1 MRRATTTLLIALV
14 GHAATAGAVETSVP
28 ADDPRVTRWE
38 QDVAAL
44 EALDRGAPPAGE
56 ILFIGSSSVRLWT
69 TIAHDMA
76 PWPAVGRG
84 YGGARYRDLCHFV
97 PRLVAN
103 HEPDAIVVFVANDLA
118 APAEGQTVDTVMVDV
133 RATHARIRERHPRV
147 PLLFIAITPTESRWA
162 MWPEIQRLNAAM
174 QRMCEASDDTFFI
187 ATAEQFLD
195 PDTGRPD
202 PALFRA
208 DRLHLS
214 PAGYRV
220 WARVIAAALDRAV
233 GRVGLES
240 AAP

>member
-1 MRRATTTLLIALV
+1 VRRSTLALLIALL
-14 GHAATAGAVETSVP
+14 GGLAPRAADTSIP

-38 QDVAAL
+38 QDVADL
-44 EALDRGAPPAGE
+44 EALDNGPRPAGE
-56 ILFIGSSSVRLWT
+56 ILVIGSSSVRLWT
-69 TIAHDMA
+69 TIAEDMA

-103 HEPDAIVVFVANDLA
+103 HDPRAIVVFVANDLA
-118 APAEGQTVDTVMVDV
+118 PPADGQEVDTVMIDV

-147 PLLFIAITPTESRWA
+147 PLLFVAITPTESRWTL
-162 MWPEIQRLNAAM
+162 WPKIRRLNAAIEDFC
-174 QRMCEASDDTFFI
+174 RTHDETFFV

-202 PALFRA
+202 PDLFRT

-214 PAGYRV
+214 PAGYQV
-220 WARVIAAALDRAV
+220 WARVIADALDRVVTRGGVEA
-233 GRVGLES
+233 

>member
-1 MRRATTTLLIALV
+1 MRRTTLLIALV
-14 GHAATAGAVETSVP
+14 GQAATSWAVDTSIP

-44 EALDRGAPPAGE
+44 EALDRRPQPAGE

-69 TIAHDMA
+69 TIADDMA

-103 HEPDAIVVFVANDLA
+103 HEPRAIVVFVANDLA
-118 APAEGQTVDTVMVDV
+118 SPADGRDVATVMIDI
-133 RATHARIRERHPRV
+133 RATHAGIRQRHPRV
-147 PLLFIAITPTESRWA
+147 PLVFVAVTPTESRWE
-162 MWPEIQRLNAAM
+162 MWPEIQRLNAAIEA
-174 QRMCEASDDTFFI
+174 MCHDRHDTFFV
-187 ATAEQFLD
+187 ATADHFLD
-195 PDTGRPD
+195 PRTGRPD
-202 PALFRA
+202 PTLFRS

-220 WARVIAAALDRAV
+220 WAGVIAAALEHALGTAEV
-233 GRVGLES
+233 E
-240 AAP
+240 AASP

>member
-1 MRRATTTLLIALV
+1 
-14 GHAATAGAVETSVP
+14 
-28 ADDPRVTRWE
+28 
-38 QDVAAL
+38 
-44 EALDRGAPPAGE
+44 
-56 ILFIGSSSVRLWT
+56 
-69 TIAHDMA
+69 
-76 PWPAVGRG
+76 
-84 YGGARYRDLCHFV
+84 
-97 PRLVAN
+97 
-103 HEPDAIVVFVANDLA
+103 
-118 APAEGQTVDTVMVDV
+118 MVDV

-187 ATAEQFLD
+187 ATADQFLD

-220 WARVIAAALDRAV
+220 WARVIATALDRAV